1 MTALLAAHGWLMLLG
16 WFVALPLAAASA
28 RFLRPLAA
36 EPSDASWLR
45 SHQRWAYVAALC
57 VLVGLIL
64 AVADGER
71 HLRSTHSWLGLV
83 ASLLFLVQL
92 GSGLV
97 RPAPTSARRA
107 RCERSNTPPLPSRGR
122 ITGFGSERQRCSRG
136 RPPCPSLRMPR
147 ECTRPGRAAKR
158 ARMMPAAGAIAH
170 RRLLSSLSACF
181 GMAAAFTGLH
191 VMRSRGG
198 FTAAPL
204 CDDHGSADD
213 GGSAHHARWSAP
225 TLLLSHPKTPPSA
238 WSLTS
243 WRVPAGK
250 SRACSG
256 WWCWSR
262 RPSSPPANR
271 PAAHRP
277 RRRPSPRSG
286 MR

>member
-36 EPSDASWLR
+36 EPTDASWLR

-57 VLVGLIL
+57 MLVGLIL

-92 GSGLV
+92 GSGVV

-147 ECTRPGRAAKR
+147 ECTRSGRAAKR
-158 ARMMPAAGAIAH
+158 ARMMPAAGAFAH
-170 RRLLSSLSACF
+170 RRMLSSLSAGF
-181 GMAAAFTGLH
+181 GVAAAFTGLH

-225 TLLLSHPKTPPSA
+225 TFLLTPKALRQAP
-238 WSLTS
+238 
-243 WRVPAGK
+243 G
-250 SRACSG
+250 
-256 WWCWSR
+256 
-262 RPSSPPANR
+262 
-271 PAAHRP
+271 H
-277 RRRPSPRSG
+277 
-286 MR
+286 